1 MTYDRDEAKRLEQ
14 EIEGSGNNRFVSW
27 PIARIPKAITGETTM
42 KVYSPRTAEVIGV
55 IQTQDGEMVFI
66 PESMGLSES
75 TVRYVVDRMAELKDR
90 R

>member
-1 MTYDRDEAKRLEQ
+1 
-14 EIEGSGNNRFVSW
+14 
-27 PIARIPKAITGETTM
+27 M

-55 IQTQDGEMVFI
+55 ILQDGEMVFI

-75 TVRYVVDRMAELKDR
+75 TVRYVADRMAELKDR

>member
-55 IQTQDGEMVFI
+55 IIQDGEMVFI

-75 TVRYVVDRMAELKDR
+75 TVRYVADRMAELKDR

>member
-1 MTYDRDEAKRLEQ
+1 
-14 EIEGSGNNRFVSW
+14 
-27 PIARIPKAITGETTM
+27 M
-42 KVYSPRTAEVIGV
+42 KVYSPRTAEVIGI

-75 TVRYVVDRMAELKDR
+75 TVRYVADRMAELKDR